1 MAVAEDAKKN
11 LREEVRGRET
21 TMADEVRKLFVEWGS
36 AFLSHVRTTQH
47 KNNDELNLTVYRE
60 PVYILMSMTDSSRR
74 GANIQTHVRLLRV
87 VQCALLVLC
96 ACL

>member
-21 TMADEVRKLFVEWGS
+21 TMADEVRELFVEWGS